1 MYNNSFLQAAED
13 DGYDYD
19 RLKVLDVSAAEASA
33 HDVRHKRKKNPDM
46 GFSTFEDATIR
57 QYNNLTKQIKPDMEI
72 YQQQKEEL
80 YVLYQIKLLYGDQ
93 VLMRGRYTG

>member
-1 MYNNSFLQAAED
+1 M
-13 DGYDYD
+13 
-19 RLKVLDVSAAEASA
+19 LDVSAAEASA

-80 YVLYQIKLLYGDQ
+80 YVLYQIKLLYGD
-93 VLMRGRYTG
+93 